1 MPPFDAS
8 LFVTFRKHLN
18 LDVINP
24 ITEKIIA
31 IKTKQE
37 QKKSE
42 PKDDSDSASNDENPN
57 RGSHLMD

>member
-1 MPPFDAS
+1 M
-8 LFVTFRKHLN
+8 
-18 LDVINP
+18 DVINP